1 MEKIIALFLFFC
13 LGFVQA
19 QDIKEKSELDALLDS
34 LFTIDTLSII
44 NASSSFLYASAQYDN
59 QVYFSGRDFE
69 IDQYGFA
76 PSLTYMNTNGL
87 FVNLGALYYSALEPA
102 WDLVAAGVGH
112 FWYLN
117 SDKSMSVQGSFNRF
131 FYAEEQDGL
140 NKNLL
145 STGLSCRKKKLGAG
159 LGVGYL
165 FGGDATYYITL
176 RTDYNIDLAE
186 WGKVEIGVRPSIDL
200 LFSQQNITEQ
210 VSLTEVTERDVF
222 DLINTQ
228 LAIPLEIDVGS
239 FDVELSYNINLP
251 KALPDEESLSTNG
264 FVSIGVG
271 YILPFWEQI

>member
-1 MEKIIALFLFFC
+1 MKKTIALFLFFC
-13 LGFVQA
+13 LGLVQA
-19 QDIKEKSELDALLDS
+19 QDIDEKSELDAFLDS
-34 LFTIDTLSII
+34 LFAVDTLSIL

-69 IDQYGFA
+69 IDQYGFV
-76 PSLTYMNTNGL
+76 PSLTYMSTKGL
-87 FVNLGALYYSALEPA
+87 FVNVGALYYSALEPA
-102 WDLVAAGVGH
+102 WDLVAAGFGH
-112 FWYLN
+112 FWYL
-117 SDKSMSVQGSFNRF
+117 SPDKSISVQGSYNRF

-145 STGLSCRKKKLGAG
+145 STGLSYRKKKLGAG

-165 FGGDATYYITL
+165 FGGDATYYVTL
-176 RTDYNIDLAE
+176 RTDYTIDLAE
-186 WGKVEIGVRPSIDL
+186 WGEVELSLRPSIDL

-210 VSLTEVTERDVF
+210 VSLTEVTQRDVF

-264 FVSIGVG
+264 YVSVGVG
-271 YILPFWEQI
+271 YIFPF